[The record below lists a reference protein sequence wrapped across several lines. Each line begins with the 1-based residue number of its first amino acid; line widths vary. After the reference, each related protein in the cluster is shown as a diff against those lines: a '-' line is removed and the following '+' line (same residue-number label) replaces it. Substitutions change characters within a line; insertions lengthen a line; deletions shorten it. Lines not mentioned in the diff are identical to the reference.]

1 MSIVNMLEAK
11 THLSRLVEEVESGA
25 TSEMIIARNG
35 KPAARLV
42 PIGAPAQV
50 GKRLGL
56 LRRGSIRHLHKRN
69 STLGTKRSLAFFEAT
84 SEDIVGHA
92 DCDLGA
98 DRHKAVERAAPR

>member
-25 TSEMIIARNG
+25 TSEIIIARNG

-42 PIGAPAQV
+42 AIGAPTQA

-56 LRRGSIRHLHKRN
+56 LEAWHDARRLHDGVNCSRA
-69 STLGTKRSLAFFEAT
+69 SPMRRS
-84 SEDIVGHA
+84 
-92 DCDLGA
+92 
-98 DRHKAVERAAPR
+98 P